1 MSTITLPAKAN
12 EHPQMR
18 ALNIFRDLPAVADL
32 IELCFASTMDN
43 DGQRYVADMRRASR
57 DDGFLRWAN
66 HMTETASLPLTGFV
80 WEENNKIVGNASLIP
95 FRDRGKRIYLIAN
108 IAVHPDHR
116 RHGIARALTQRA
128 VEHARSKRTTA
139 LWLHVRD
146 DNPGAVHLYE
156 ELGFQEIARRTTWI
170 SKPDSFFNQNLIA
183 TQGDSNIQIVS
194 RHPRFWLTQQDWL
207 RRIHPD
213 ALNWYRSFDINSLR
227 PGFMNWFY
235 LLFVDMNIKQWA
247 AVRGDK
253 LLATLAWTQ
262 SAGRSVSLFAAAPG
276 RVTEGISRP
285 GLALPKEHTVLALG
299 ASVGTDESRAGGEVE
314 APSEALMNLLTHAR
328 RTLPNQSK
336 LTLEYPAG
344 EMVEAFTAAGFKEH
358 RTLLWMRADGATQS
372 NLFRK

>member
-1 MSTITLPAKAN
+1 
-12 EHPQMR
+12 
-18 ALNIFRDLPAVADL
+18 
-32 IELCFASTMDN
+32 MDN

-57 DDGFLRWAN
+57 DDGFMRWAN

-116 RHGIARALTQRA
+116 RRGIARALTQRA
-128 VEHARSKRTTA
+128 VEHARSKRTAA

-146 DNPGAVHLYE
+146 DNPGAIHLYE

-170 SKPDSFFNQNLIA
+170 SKSDSFFSQNLIA

-285 GLALPKEHTVLALG
+285 GLAHSG
-299 ASVGTDESRAGGEVE
+299 AGGEVE